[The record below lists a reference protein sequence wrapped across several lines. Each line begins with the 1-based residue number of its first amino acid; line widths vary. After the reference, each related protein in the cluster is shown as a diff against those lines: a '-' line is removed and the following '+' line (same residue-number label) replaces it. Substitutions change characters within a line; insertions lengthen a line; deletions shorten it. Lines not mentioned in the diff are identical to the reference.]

1 MTNDILTASGHYF
14 DFIDLQRNV
23 ILIEDIAHG
32 LANLCRFN
40 GHCREFYSVA
50 QHSVAVSRIVPPEF
64 ALAGLLHD
72 AAEAYIGDV
81 TKPLK
86 MMLPQYQQ
94 IEREVEASVF
104 AAFGLPPKLNPCIK
118 HADLVLLA
126 TEQRDLMNHRNQV
139 WTSIRGVEPL
149 AKTIVPMT
157 PKDAREEF
165 LAEFH
170 RLTRRMQ

>member
-14 DFIDLQRNV
+14 DFIDLRRNV

-40 GHCREFYSVA
+40 GQCREFYSVA

-64 ALAGLLHD
+64 ALQGLLHD

-86 MMLPQYQQ
+86 MMLPQYQE
-94 IEREVEASVF
+94 IEREVEMAVF
-104 AAFGLPPKLNPCIK
+104 ATFGLPPKLDASIK
-118 HADLVLLA
+118 VADLVLLA
-126 TEQRDLMNHRNQV
+126 TEQRDLMNHRNQA
-139 WTSIRGVEPL
+139 WTSIRGIEPL
-149 AKTIVPMT
+149 PGSIVPMA
-157 PKDAREEF
+157 PKEARAAF

-170 RLTRRMQ
+170 RLTQQLQ